1 MWQAGSRFTRRTHAQ
16 QQARSKRQFRFLSS
30 APQNLTFFFPSPST
44 GEGGS
49 EEKKRNRWAKTRQK
63 SLTFAVALT
72 LPIRG
77 PRQFV
82 VVASPSWLPPSL
94 RRTSPSVP
102 TIHPL
107 PGQRTRRK
115 SPPLP
120 VHHPSTIP
128 SKYSL
133 REEGVLVLR
142 LAGDCNS
149 RAGVAW
155 LVLQLS
161 ISTSRRRLARSKICC
176 CALD

>member
-30 APQNLTFFFPSPST
+30 APQNLTFFFLLLLQ
-44 GEGGS
+44 GREA
-49 EEKKRNRWAKTRQK
+49 EKKRRETAGQK
-63 SLTFAVALT
+63 PQAEKSDLCRCSHTPL
-72 LPIRG
+72 RG
-77 PRQFV
+77 PRQSV

-94 RRTSPSVP
+94 RRNSPSVP

-133 REEGVLVLR
+133 R
-142 LAGDCNS
+142 DK
-149 RAGVAW
+149 RAWFRAW
-155 LVLQLS
+155 PETAIPAPALPGWSSNS
-161 ISTSRRRLARSKICC
+161 ISTPRRRLARSKICC